1 MIDAEIDSSQ
11 FWGLL
16 QAMDGKARV
25 RVMRATLRRAANDLK
40 GRAFD
45 VLTGKLRS
53 LRNRTAMRKTIW
65 TKVYDRTPGFRVT
78 VAGNA
83 HTYPSRMT
91 AKGGAT
97 RELPLAR
104 WLEDGT
110 GQRTTRTGGHARG
123 SLPALKF
130 LETANAG
137 LKDRITDMLEEKF
150 IGEMTRIAKNY
161 GCI

>member
-1 MIDAEIDSSQ
+1 MIDVDVDAAN

-16 QAMDGKARV
+16 QAMDQKARV
-25 RVMRATLRRAANDLK
+25 RVMRSTLRRAANDLK

-65 TKVYDRTPGFRVT
+65 TKVYSRTVGFRVT

-83 HTYPSRMT
+83 RPYPARQ
-91 AKGGAT
+91 
-97 RELPLAR
+97 RDLPLSR

-110 GQRTTRTGGHARG
+110 GTRQTKKGYARG
-123 SLPALKF
+123 TLPPLKF
-130 LETANAG
+130 LETANRSTEG
-137 LKDRITDMLEEKF
+137 RVTDMLEEKF
-150 IGEMTRIAKNY
+150 IEEMTRIARNY